1 MSMHVL
7 SHIYRLFGICNNYVF
22 TSEKKCRYVLFNFR
36 QLNMLVKERHDSFAR
51 LKTTEDLLEAL
62 RGENE
67 ILKAGVG
74 GSVSTKNSNAQNSK
88 LEFIASKLICRMN
101 EWSTR

>member
-1 MSMHVL
+1 MFS
-7 SHIYRLFGICNNYVF
+7 
-22 TSEKKCRYVLFNFR
+22 SEKKCRYVLLDFR
-36 QLNMLVKERHDSFAR
+36 QLNTLVKERHDSFAR

-67 ILKAGVG
+67 ILKAGEG

-88 LEFIASKLICRMN
+88 LRFIVSKLICFVY
-101 EWSTR
+101 

>member
-1 MSMHVL
+1 M
-7 SHIYRLFGICNNYVF
+7 RN
-22 TSEKKCRYVLFNFR
+22 KCRYVLFNFR
-36 QLNMLVKERHDSFAR
+36 QLNTLVKERHDSFAR

-74 GSVSTKNSNAQNSK
+74 CSVSTKNSNAQNSK
-88 LEFIASKLICRMN
+88 LIVLKLIYRVN

>member
-1 MSMHVL
+1 MD
-7 SHIYRLFGICNNYVF
+7 
-22 TSEKKCRYVLFNFR
+22 FR
-36 QLNMLVKERHDSFAR
+36 QLNTLVKERHDSFAR

-88 LEFIASKLICRMN
+88 FIVLKLICFIYWKN
-101 EWSTR
+101 GQLDKNFDW

>member
-1 MSMHVL
+1 MD
-7 SHIYRLFGICNNYVF
+7 
-22 TSEKKCRYVLFNFR
+22 FR
-36 QLNMLVKERHDSFAR
+36 QLNTLVKERHDSFAR

-67 ILKAGVG
+67 ILKAGEG

-88 LEFIASKLICRMN
+88 
-101 EWSTR
+101 

>member
-1 MSMHVL
+1 MSLLLLCLQV
-7 SHIYRLFGICNNYVF
+7 RN
-22 TSEKKCRYVLFNFR
+22 KCRYVLFNFR
-36 QLNMLVKERHDSFAR
+36 QLNTLVKERHDSFAH

-74 GSVSTKNSNAQNSK
+74 SSVSTKNSNAQNSK
-88 LEFIASKLICRMN
+88 FIVLKLICRVN

>member
-1 MSMHVL
+1 M
-7 SHIYRLFGICNNYVF
+7 RN
-22 TSEKKCRYVLFNFR
+22 KCRYVLFNFR
-36 QLNMLVKERHDSFAR
+36 QLNTLVKERHDSFAR

-67 ILKAGVG
+67 ILKAGIG
-74 GSVSTKNSNAQNSK
+74 GSVSTKNSNAQNS
-88 LEFIASKLICRMN
+88 EFIVLKLIYRVN

>member
-1 MSMHVL
+1 M
-7 SHIYRLFGICNNYVF
+7 FA
-22 TSEKKCRYVLFNFR
+22 SEKKCRYVLSNFR
-36 QLNMLVKERHDSFAR
+36 QLNTLVKERHDSFAR

-74 GSVSTKNSNAQNSK
+74 GSESTKNSNAQNSELK
-88 LEFIASKLICRMN
+88 FIVSKLICRMN
-101 EWSTR
+101 GQLDKNFDW

>member
-1 MSMHVL
+1 M
-7 SHIYRLFGICNNYVF
+7 RN
-22 TSEKKCRYVLFNFR
+22 KCRYVLFNFR
-36 QLNMLVKERHDSFAR
+36 QLNTLVKERHDSFAR

-88 LEFIASKLICRMN
+88 FIVLKLIYRVN